1 MGERGNRSD
10 QFAPLEQSPHMF
22 SVDFSVVQ
30 SLLSFISVQGHLPVD
45 LHRKRIVLDTIQ
57 GKPACA
63 VIEGR
68 RNRAQQPILQDP
80 DTAHA
85 ALVEIEPVI
94 RDLAFCRT
102 CKWHTPQEF
111 EQGGL
116 ERNAIR
122 FPFQLV
128 AGKMNRQA
136 APPNLPIEFAKIEQI
151 VGSHQDVQNS
161 RLAQGLEPL

>member
-1 MGERGNRSD
+1 
-10 QFAPLEQSPHMF
+10 MF

-45 LHRKRIVLDTIQ
+45 LHRRRIVLDTIQ

-68 RNRAQQPILQDP
+68 RNRAQQPVLQNP
-80 DTAHA
+80 DTANT
-85 ALVEIEPVI
+85 ALVEIQPVI
-94 RDLAFCRT
+94 RDPALRQT

-116 ERNAIR
+116 ERNAIH
-122 FPFQLV
+122 FSFQLL
-128 AGKMNRQA
+128 AARMDPNQLPPFASGWRRRRQA
-136 APPNLPIEFAKIEQI
+136 KRNTESDAGEASTEESLPREKQA
-151 VGSHQDVQNS
+151 
-161 RLAQGLEPL
+161 